1 MQTSLAKLNHLLIYL
16 ILILVNVAYLPQIV
30 ESSYYSIVTT
40 VITGLVVSCVLFNFF
55 RYSGVIFTLIVP
67 YVSVCLLVSSIVFFI
82 YDEFIFTAVLNVILS
97 IICFIVG
104 YTVRNP
110 SEDLI
115 NKCINLF
122 IFSAI
127 FMGLFSVY
135 HILGRFEI
143 SIGYAF
149 LAKNSSGVLLGTA
162 AVLSLYKLIVSRTLN
177 YKLIYSISFFVSL
190 VCLITFRCRSAMVAL
205 ILIICVVMYKNRHS
219 IFKILRNPM
228 AFLSVLALFFCIFYF
243 NIISFDYIYSSFFE
257 NKDVSDLNSVSSG
270 RLDLYQIGLSSFY
283 KDFVFGNISIGAS
296 LPTLDNYIIN
306 VLSRYGFVGGLLLFP
321 IYFYLWVICF
331 RGLKRVP
338 FNKVY
343 PFVCLLLLLIVSLFE
358 STYPFGPGTPVICA
372 FYLLGIH
379 FKNNCY
385 L

>member
-40 VITGLVVSCVLFNFF
+40 VIIVLVVSCVLFNFF

-82 YDEFIFTAVLNVILS
+82 YDEFIFTAVLNIILS

-115 NKCINLF
+115 NKCINIF

-149 LAKNSSGVLLGTA
+149 LAKNSRGVILGTGP
-162 AVLSLYKLIVSRTLN
+162 VLSLYK
-177 YKLIYSISFFVSL
+177 
-190 VCLITFRCRSAMVAL
+190 
-205 ILIICVVMYKNRHS
+205 
-219 IFKILRNPM
+219 
-228 AFLSVLALFFCIFYF
+228 
-243 NIISFDYIYSSFFE
+243 
-257 NKDVSDLNSVSSG
+257 
-270 RLDLYQIGLSSFY
+270 
-283 KDFVFGNISIGAS
+283 
-296 LPTLDNYIIN
+296 
-306 VLSRYGFVGGLLLFP
+306 
-321 IYFYLWVICF
+321 
-331 RGLKRVP
+331 
-338 FNKVY
+338 
-343 PFVCLLLLLIVSLFE
+343 
-358 STYPFGPGTPVICA
+358 
-372 FYLLGIH
+372 
-379 FKNNCY
+379 
-385 L
+385 